1 MGNKIFGEDI
11 FINDGEYYSY
21 HDLNDAFQELYT
33 NNYFCALSS
42 ILNKKKIIII
52 MKYIKALFAL
62 HIIQCIVAINLE
74 QFK

>member
-42 ILNKKKIIII
+42 ILNKKKNNNNNEIYQGFIRPSYNP
-52 MKYIKALFAL
+52 MY
-62 HIIQCIVAINLE
+62 CSN
-74 QFK
+74 

>member
-42 ILNKKKIIII
+42 ILNKKK
-52 MKYIKALFAL
+52 K
-62 HIIQCIVAINLE
+62 
-74 QFK
+74 